1 MYLCISIYTILE
13 IWGEEKYMHVNGVT
27 GKGELNL
34 HLSKKSMDN
43 MQHGKK
49 IALYLSYLEHQKK
62 LFLWQVGFGD
72 EMGSC
77 KSLLSLS

>member
-1 MYLCISIYTILE
+1 MYLCISIYTVLE

-34 HLSKKSMDN
+34 HLSKNSMDN

-49 IALYLSYLEHQKK
+49 NSFIFI
-62 LFLWQVGFGD
+62 LFRTPEEIISVASGIWG
-72 EMGSC
+72 
-77 KSLLSLS
+77 

>member
-1 MYLCISIYTILE
+1 MYLCISIYTVLE

-49 IALYLSYLEHQKK
+49 IALYLLGL
-62 LFLWQVGFGD
+62 LFLFVVLFLQHLFI
-72 EMGSC
+72 
-77 KSLLSLS
+77 L

>member
-1 MYLCISIYTILE
+1 MYLCISIYTVLE

-34 HLSKKSMDN
+34 HLSKNSMDN

-49 IALYLSYLEHQKK
+49 K
-62 LFLWQVGFGD
+62 
-72 EMGSC
+72 
-77 KSLLSLS
+77 